1 MNPIYLDYNATTP
14 IDAAVA
20 QAMMPYLQQRFGN
33 PSSTHWYGV
42 ETMMAVMD
50 ARAQVASML
59 HCSADEIIFTS
70 GGTEA
75 NNLALKGLAFARKQQ
90 GGHII
95 TSSVEHP
102 AISEVCNFLQEQGFR
117 ITRLPVNRLGM
128 LDAQHVADA
137 IDTDTMLV
145 SVMLANNET
154 GTIQPLREIAQ
165 VAHQHNVLV
174 HTDASQAVGKIP
186 VSVAELGVDM
196 LTLAGHKIYAHK
208 GVGALYLRQ
217 GITLQK
223 QMHGAGHER
232 GLRAGTENVLEI
244 VGLGKACELI
254 DLHIAS
260 EMPVMAA
267 RRDALQQALLQ
278 TYPDAVINGDEQQ
291 RLPNTLSIS
300 FPGRRA
306 NEILRNMPDVAAS
319 AGAACHSDS
328 ITISPVLKAMGI
340 PEEIAMGT
348 LRLTVGRFTSDD
360 DIQKAVPLIVQ
371 AINAVAKE

>member
-1 MNPIYLDYNATTP
+1 
-14 IDAAVA
+14 
-20 QAMMPYLQQRFGN
+20 
-33 PSSTHWYGV
+33 
-42 ETMMAVMD
+42 
-50 ARAQVASML
+50 
-59 HCSADEIIFTS
+59 
-70 GGTEA
+70 
-75 NNLALKGLAFARKQQ
+75 
-90 GGHII
+90 
-95 TSSVEHP
+95 
-102 AISEVCNFLQEQGFR
+102 
-117 ITRLPVNRLGM
+117 
-128 LDAQHVADA
+128 
-137 IDTDTMLV
+137 
-145 SVMLANNET
+145 
-154 GTIQPLREIAQ
+154 
-165 VAHQHNVLV
+165 
-174 HTDASQAVGKIP
+174 
-186 VSVAELGVDM
+186 M

-208 GVGALYLRQ
+208 GVGVLYLRQ
-217 GITLQK
+217 GIALQK

-254 DLHIAS
+254 GLHIAS

-278 TYPDAVINGDEQQ
+278 AYPDAVINGDEQQ

-348 LRLTVGRFTSDD
+348 LRLTVGRFTTDD
-360 DIQKAVPLIVQ
+360 DIQRAVPLIVQ
-371 AINAVAKE
+371 AIEAVPKQ